1 MEKVGQEPKE
11 EVDIPQEERPP
22 SQLGLGPGGQ
32 GVDNPLGAMLTHSSW
47 LRPPVL
53 GSSCCPC
60 PSPPQ
65 ALSIKMS
72 HVLKVAPKSWQ
83 DHSSDFTV
91 SLGPLPSLPY
101 PAARPLR
108 KPQLSHYGDPSAAW
122 RQDGPFCQLTGA
134 GTSQKQQCRP
144 FPQGLIHAHKD
155 PPRDLP
161 SSARQSHYRAPR
173 GAQEQ
178 APMPSL
184 P

>member
-1 MEKVGQEPKE
+1 M
-11 EVDIPQEERPP
+11 R
-22 SQLGLGPGGQ
+22 
-32 GVDNPLGAMLTHSSW
+32 
-47 LRPPVL
+47 
-53 GSSCCPC
+53 
-60 PSPPQ
+60 
-65 ALSIKMS
+65 

-161 SSARQSHYRAPR
+161 SSARQSHYSSAR
-173 GAQEQ
+173 GSGAGANAVPPLCVCLCLCPHPQETLSVYGGLGAWLCFQ
-178 APMPSL
+178 KTVLCSFL
-184 P
+184 STQNLRFSVH